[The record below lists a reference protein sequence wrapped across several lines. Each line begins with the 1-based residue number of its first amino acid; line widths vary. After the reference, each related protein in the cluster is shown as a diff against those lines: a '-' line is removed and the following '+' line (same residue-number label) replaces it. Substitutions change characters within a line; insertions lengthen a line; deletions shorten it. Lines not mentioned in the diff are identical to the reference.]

1 FVDVDKKGNYK
12 NTIDNMLIVLDN
24 DPYLKKKLALNKFEQ
39 REVALGDLPW
49 RKLGQKDFYLCDKDD
64 SGIRHYLEKTYDLTG
79 IQKVQDAVA
88 LTVHKN
94 AFHPVKDYLSSL
106 AWDGELR
113 IETMLIDYLGAEDS
127 DYVRAVTRKIL
138 VAAVARIFRPG
149 CKFDYVLV
157 LVGKQ
162 GKGKST
168 IIKKLGGNWYSDSFT
183 TVQGKE
189 AFEQIQG
196 VWLLEMAELAG
207 LKKAEMETIK
217 HFISKCEDRYRVA
230 YGRRIE
236 NFPRQCVFFAS
247 TNDKDFLRDPTGNRR
262 FWPVDIDETTPIK
275 NIFEELDHY
284 EVDQI
289 WAEAVKLFNAGETL
303 YLSAELEQLAFAKQ
317 TEHSETDD
325 RSGLVQ
331 GFLDTLLP
339 ESWPEMDYYS
349 RRNFIA
355 GEELGEAG
363 TMVRQRV
370 SIAELWCELF
380 GKQKADMTKFNTR
393 DLHTIMRSIIGW
405 EESKAP
411 VFVKGYGRQRVYR
424 RTENLQNGI
433 HEGQNGIHGK
443 KVIGKQ
449 GIQEVYRNFN

>member
-1 FVDVDKKGNYK
+1 
-12 NTIDNMLIVLDN
+12 M
-24 DPYLKKKLALNKFEQ
+24 
-39 REVALGDLPW
+39 
-49 RKLGQKDFYLCDKDD
+49 
-64 SGIRHYLEKTYDLTG
+64 
-79 IQKVQDAVA
+79 
-88 LTVHKN
+88 
-94 AFHPVKDYLSSL
+94 
-106 AWDGELR
+106 
-113 IETMLIDYLGAEDS
+113 
-127 DYVRAVTRKIL
+127 
-138 VAAVARIFRPG
+138 
-149 CKFDYVLV
+149 
-157 LVGKQ
+157 
-162 GKGKST
+162 
-168 IIKKLGGNWYSDSFT
+168 
-183 TVQGKE
+183 
-189 AFEQIQG
+189 
-196 VWLLEMAELAG
+196 
-207 LKKAEMETIK
+207 
-217 HFISKCEDRYRVA
+217 
-230 YGRRIE
+230 
-236 NFPRQCVFFAS
+236 FFAS

-275 NIFEELDHY
+275 NVFEELDQY

-289 WAEAVKLFNAGETL
+289 WAEAVKLFKDGETL

-393 DLHTIMRSIIGW
+393 DLHTIMRSIVGW

-424 RTENLQNGI
+424 RIENLQNGI

-443 KVIGKQ
+443 KVTGKQ